1 MSTRIRRTIAAIA
14 VACAAGLVGTTV
26 GFTASRAEG
35 PADPAQAAAR
45 LAHENALLKRQIDL
59 ATAKGFYLSL
69 DPQARKL
76 DVMLAGVTLREY
88 EVQRMRVGVPRSFS
102 CSGQVRSDWV
112 EHVWRKGVL
121 EPPRE
126 RDRVQIVAT
135 GDSTTMPDVPIP
147 PLPEQAYK
155 IPPRYFIRYGGGFSI
170 EIRSESG
177 IDSTVARPT
186 FLQSLLAPLHKS
198 LAERAAADTESVRLM
213 LQLPD
218 DGAGALYRSLPPD
231 IDFIILYDPEPGK

>member
-1 MSTRIRRTIAAIA
+1 MVAAVA
-14 VACAAGLVGTTV
+14 VACAAGLVGTTI

-45 LAHENALLKRQIDL
+45 LAHQNALLKREIDL
-59 ATAKGFYLSL
+59 ATAKGFYLAL
-69 DPQARKL
+69 DPQAKKL

-88 EVQRMRVGVPRSFS
+88 DVQRMQVGVPRSFS
-102 CSGQVRSDWV
+102 CDGQVRSDWV

-121 EPPRE
+121 DPQRE
-126 RDRVQIVAT
+126 RDRVEVVAT
-135 GDSTTMPDVPIP
+135 GDSTTMPEVPIP
-147 PLPEQAYK
+147 PLPEEAYTV
-155 IPPRYFIRYGGGFSI
+155 PPRYFIRYGGGFSI

-177 IDSTVARPT
+177 TGTGTKVTPT
-186 FLQSLLAPLHKS
+186 FWQSLLAPFRKS

-218 DGAGALYRSLPPD
+218 EGAGALYRSLPPD
-231 IDFIILYDPEPGK
+231 TDFIILYDPEPGK